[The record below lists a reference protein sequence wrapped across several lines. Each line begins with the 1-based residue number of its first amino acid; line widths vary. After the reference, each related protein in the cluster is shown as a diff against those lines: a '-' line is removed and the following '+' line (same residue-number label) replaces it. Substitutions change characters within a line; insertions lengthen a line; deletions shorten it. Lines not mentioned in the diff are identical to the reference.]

1 MHLIKPNIHKMRKL
15 LLTAVLGTSVLM
27 ATANDPLIRKCA
39 SNDILQQQ
47 LADDPAR
54 AAVLQQIE
62 NQTAA
67 YIIEQ
72 QKNHGNSTQAIV
84 TIPVVFHVIYNTSAQ
99 NISDAK
105 CIAQLDQLNLD
116 YARMN
121 SDAGNT
127 PAAFA
132 GLASNTQIQFCLA
145 QRDPSG
151 LATTGVIHKSTS
163 TTSFSSNDNVKKNNT
178 GGDAAWDATKYLNIW
193 TCNLGQGL
201 LGYAQFPGGSATTD
215 GVVVLYS
222 SVGSMLSPGTAA
234 PYHYGRTAT
243 HEVGHW
249 LNLRHIWGDE
259 SQCNADDLVSD
270 TPKQKG
276 ENYGCP
282 TYPQTTQAGGRCS
295 TGDPSSMYMNYMD
308 YTDDACM
315 NMFSAG
321 QASRMQALFTSSGA
335 RFSITTSLGC
345 TPPSGQTCNAVTGLT
360 SSSVT
365 STSATLSWTAAAGA
379 LSYNIQYR
387 IVGTTGWTSTTS
399 TTTSKAIS
407 GLTASSN
414 YEWQV
419 QTVCSSGSSAFTSS
433 AIFNTSA
440 PSCNTPTGAT
450 AGSINTTQATI
461 SWSAASGAVT
471 YNLNWKI
478 STSGV
483 YTTISG
489 ITNTSYVLT
498 GLTSCTAYNYQV
510 QTVCSSGSSAFSNA
524 GTFTT
529 SGCAVSYCA
538 SQGTNTSYEYI
549 NKVVLG
555 SINNTSGANSGYGNY
570 TALSTNLAGSTSN
583 TITLTPGFAG
593 SSYREYWKVYI
604 DYNKNGV
611 FTDAGENVV
620 STNSTAA
627 VSAFFT
633 VPASALNG
641 STRMRVQMQY
651 NAYATSSCGSYTYG
665 EVEDYSVV
673 ITGNA
678 QRPMA
683 DLSTTGT
690 FETFSLYPNP
700 SSGMVNVSF
709 DAATSGTATL
719 RVSDIVGKIIVT
731 EHLQINEGFNK
742 FTVDLTPYTKGIY
755 FMELSDDS
763 NRSLQRLILDK

>member
-1 MHLIKPNIHKMRKL
+1 MRKL
-15 LLTAVLGTSVLM
+15 LITAVLGASVLM
-27 ATANDPLIRKCA
+27 ASATDPLIRKCA

-54 AAVLQQIE
+54 AAMLQQIE

-67 YIIEQ
+67 FIQQ
-72 QKNHGNSTQAIV
+72 QKNNGNSTQSVV
-84 TIPVVFHVIYNTSAQ
+84 TIPVVFHVVYNTAAQ

-105 CIAQLDQLNLD
+105 CIAQLNQLNLD
-116 YARMN
+116 FSRMN

-145 QRDPSG
+145 QRDPNG
-151 LATTGVIHKSTS
+151 LATTGIIHKSTTVS
-163 TTSFSSNDNVKKNNT
+163 SFSSNDNVKRSNN
-178 GGDAAWDATKYLNIW
+178 GGDNAWDATKYLNIW
-193 TCNLGQGL
+193 TCNLGGGL
-201 LGYAQFPGGSATTD
+201 LGYAQFPGGSASTD

-259 SQCNADDLVSD
+259 SQCNADDLVGD
-270 TPKQKG
+270 TPKQKA

-282 TYPQTTQAGGRCS
+282 SYPQTTQSGGRCS
-295 TGDPSSMYMNYMD
+295 TADPSSMFMNYMD

-335 RFSITTSLGC
+335 RYSITTSLGC
-345 TPPSGQTCNAVTGLT
+345 TPPNGQSCNTVTGLT
-360 SSSVT
+360 SSAVT
-365 STSATLSWTAAAGA
+365 SSSATLSWTAAAGA
-379 LSYNIQYR
+379 ISYNIQYR
-387 IVGTTGWTSTTS
+387 IVGTTAWSSTTS
-399 TTTSKAIS
+399 TTTSKSIT
-407 GLTASSN
+407 GLTPSSN

-433 AIFNTSA
+433 ANFNTSA
-440 PSCNTPTGAT
+440 PSCNTPTGVT
-450 AGSINTTQATI
+450 AGSITTTDATI

-471 YNLNWKI
+471 YNLNWKL

-489 ITNTSYVLT
+489 ITSTSYVLT

-510 QTVCSSGSSAFSNA
+510 QTVCSSGSSSFSTA

-529 SGCAVSYCA
+529 TGCAVSYCT
-538 SQGTNTSYEYI
+538 SRGNNTTYEYI
-549 NKVVLG
+549 NKVLLG
-555 SINNTSGANSGYGNY
+555 SINNTSGNNGGYGNF
-570 TALSTNLAGSTSN
+570 TGLSTNLVGSTSN
-583 TITLTPGFAG
+583 TITLTPGFTG

-620 STNSTAA
+620 TTNSTAA
-627 VSAFFT
+627 VSASFT

-641 STRMRVQMQY
+641 TTRMRVQMQY
-651 NAYATSSCGSYTYG
+651 NAYPSSSCATYTYG

-673 ITGNA
+673 ISGNA

-683 DLSTTGT
+683 ESTVPVS
-690 FETFSLYPNP
+690 FNNLNLYPNP
-700 SSGMVNVSF
+700 SQGIVNISF
-709 DAATSGTATL
+709 DAVSTAN
-719 RVSDIVGKIIVT
+719 VSMRISDLVGKIILT
-731 EHLQINEGFNK
+731 EQLQVIEGTNK
-742 FTVDLTPYTKGIY
+742 FSVDLTPYSKGIY
-755 FMELSDDS
+755 FMELNDESS
-763 NRSLQRLILDK
+763 RTIQRLILDK

>member
-1 MHLIKPNIHKMRKL
+1 MRKF
-15 LLTAVLGTSVLM
+15 LLTAMLGTSVLM
-27 ATANDPLIRKCA
+27 ASATDPLIRKCA

-47 LADDPAR
+47 LANDPGR
-54 AAVLQQIE
+54 AAVMQQIE

-72 QKNHGNSTQAIV
+72 QKNHGNTTQSIV
-84 TIPVVFHVIYNTSAQ
+84 TIPVVFHVVYNTAAQ

-105 CIAQLDQLNLD
+105 CIAQLNQLNLD
-116 YARMN
+116 YSKMN
-121 SDAGNT
+121 SDAGNV

-132 GLASNTQIQFCLA
+132 GLAANTQIQFCLA
-145 QRDPSG
+145 QRDPNG
-151 LATTGVIHKSTS
+151 LATTGIIHKSTT

-193 TCNLGQGL
+193 TCNLGGGL
-201 LGYAQFPGGSATTD
+201 LGYAQFPGGNLTTD

-259 SQCNADDLVSD
+259 SQCNADDLVGD
-270 TPKQKG
+270 TPQQKA

-282 TYPQTTQAGGRCS
+282 SYPQTTQSGGRCS
-295 TGDPSSMYMNYMD
+295 TNDPSSMFMNYMD

-315 NMFSAG
+315 NMFSNG

-345 TPPSGQTCNAVTGLT
+345 TPPSGQTCNTVTGLT

-365 STSATLSWTAAAGA
+365 SSTATLSWTAAAGA
-379 LSYNIQYR
+379 TSYNIQYR
-387 IVGTTGWTSTTS
+387 IVGTTVWTSTTS
-399 TTTSKAIS
+399 TSTSKAIS

-419 QTVCSSGSSAFTSS
+419 QTVCTSGSSAFTSS
-433 AIFNTSA
+433 ANFTTSA
-440 PSCNTPTGAT
+440 PSCGTPTGVT
-450 AGSINTTQATI
+450 AGSINNTGATI
-461 SWSAASGAVT
+461 SWTAASGAVT
-471 YNLNWKI
+471 YNLNWKL
-478 STSGV
+478 STSAN
-483 YTTISG
+483 YTTVTG
-489 ITNTSYVLT
+489 ITSTSYVLG
-498 GLTSCTAYNYQV
+498 GLTACTAYNYQV
-510 QTVCSSGSSAFSNA
+510 QTVCSSGSSSFSNA

-529 SGCAVSYCA
+529 TGCAVSYCT
-538 SQGTNTSYEYI
+538 SRGNNTTYEYI

-555 SINNTSGANSGYGNY
+555 TINNTSGNNSGYGNY

-593 SSYREYWKVYI
+593 TSYREYWKVYI

-620 STNSTAA
+620 TTNSTAA
-627 VSAFFT
+627 VSASFT

-651 NAYATSSCGSYTYG
+651 NAYPSTSCATYTYG

-683 DLSTTGT
+683 DVTSPVT
-690 FETFSLYPNP
+690 FNNLNLYPNP
-700 SSGMVNVSF
+700 SQGIVNISF
-709 DAATSGTATL
+709 DAASIGTASM
-719 RVSDIVGKIIVT
+719 RISDLVGKIVLT
-731 EHLQINEGFNK
+731 EQLQVIEGTNK
-742 FTVDLTPYTKGIY
+742 FTVDMTPYSKGIY
-755 FMELSDDS
+755 FMELNDENS
-763 NRSLQRLILDK
+763 RTIQRLILDK